1 MNSSGIKRLPNWFAL
16 RRNCPSTINY
26 CFLETFLDLFWQLLK
41 FRRTWPSMAILSY
54 WVHFV
59 SLRCV
64 KQTSPQKIH
73 PGNIPEKSIPQ
84 PPPAVLKMM
93 IFLFPRICILLVPW
107 RVGLPPQPRKV
118 WGFRTTDQAGKAP
131 RAPTVT
137 GTAATVPA
145 TGHSAV
151 GRWWP
156 CRRWRWDLPCSKGKA
171 DLKEMNLNYFTK
183 FVWRHLLI
191 YGWFPK
197 MVVFPPNHPISIG
210 FSIIFTIHFGVFPLF
225 LETPIYLEMVDVL

>member
-16 RRNCPSTINY
+16 QRNCPSTINY

-64 KQTSPQKIH
+64 KQTSPRKIH

-118 WGFRTTDQAGKAP
+118 WGFRTTGLQAGKAHGP
-131 RAPTVT
+131 Q
-137 GTAATVPA
+137 
-145 TGHSAV
+145 
-151 GRWWP
+151 
-156 CRRWRWDLPCSKGKA
+156 RWRARFQQRFQQRFVTAPWA
-171 DLKEMNLNYFTK
+171 DDGLAGGEGEICLAA
-183 FVWRHLLI
+183 RGRLI
-191 YGWFPK
+191 
-197 MVVFPPNHPISIG
+197 
-210 FSIIFTIHFGVFPLF
+210 
-225 LETPIYLEMVDVL
+225 